1 MMEQLQMIVEHHYQY
16 HVVVNFL
23 IDELI
28 IYNKVFIIEP

>member
-1 MMEQLQMIVEHHYQY
+1 MMEQLQMIVEHHYY